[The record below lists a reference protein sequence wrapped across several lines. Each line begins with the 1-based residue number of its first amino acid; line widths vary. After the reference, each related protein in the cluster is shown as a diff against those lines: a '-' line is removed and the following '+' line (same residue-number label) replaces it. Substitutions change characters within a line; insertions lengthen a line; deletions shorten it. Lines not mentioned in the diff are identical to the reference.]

1 MTGMA
6 AVALSVAFTSCS
18 HETDVYNPDFESE
31 NLTNS
36 YNEAF
41 IRTFGQ
47 PAADQDWG
55 FGPVVANTRVI
66 NVNGNMWEET
76 PEVTDAE
83 KTLVFNYV
91 NMTKAQMKAAGHKY
105 TEVFPKNITDYFV
118 TQVYTGTDTYSTWD
132 GSSTGILGSS
142 HMDHLQIAM
151 NASGKL
157 SEGKYGSLEGSWS
170 HINNFNASSNT
181 NYGGN
186 TLVNDGGTFDFAYNN
201 SEDSKYHNKWI
212 AVKGEDIDASLA
224 GKYYICFDFIA
235 VNPDAYTNFKFKLPG
250 GNNPE
255 AKEDGEWT
263 EYGPIKVPGC
273 WTVASATAANLEI
286 EYSVWEWNGTAT
298 VEVKKTVKVGQSGTK
313 DWSTED
319 PVGGNQVIDANDVYT
334 DWIVRIVEAQPA
346 NEEEKPDPV
355 ENIRIIA
362 EDLHANAGSDFD
374 FNDVVFDVHFT
385 SSTTATVTII
395 AAGGTLPLTVDGHE
409 VHGLFGKSTDTMIN
423 TNAENT
429 VDPNDPDGKMLKGYN
444 SNGYHPSFEVT
455 GIDSRNRGNDI
466 EVRVKGTL
474 LTATKGQ
481 PAAKVGVKPGFVYCN
496 ELVPIETPYPRFATW
511 VQQSNVLWY

>member
-6 AVALSVAFTSCS
+6 AAALCVAFTSCS
-18 HETDVYNPDFESE
+18 HETDVYNPEFESE

-55 FGPVVANTRVI
+55 FGPVAASTRTI
-66 NVNGNMWEET
+66 NVNGNLWEET

-91 NMTKAQMKAAGHKY
+91 NMTKAQMTTAGHKY

-132 GSSTGILGSS
+132 GTSTGILGSS

-151 NASGKL
+151 DASGKL
-157 SEGKYGSLEGSWS
+157 SEGKYGSLEGNWS

-201 SEDSKYHNKWI
+201 SEDSYYHNKWI

-250 GNNPE
+250 INE
-255 AKEDGEWT
+255 GEWT

-273 WTVASATAANLEI
+273 WTVESATAAKLEI
-286 EYSVWEWNGTAT
+286 EYSVSEWNGSEW
-298 VEVKKTVKVGQSGTK
+298 VEVKKTVTVGQSGTK
-313 DWSTED
+313 DWSTES
-319 PVGGNQVIDANDVYT
+319 PVGGNKVIDANDVYT

-346 NEEEKPDPV
+346 EEKLDPV
-355 ENIRIIA
+355 DNIRIIA
-362 EDLHANAGSDFD
+362 EDLHATAGSDFD

-385 SSTTATVTII
+385 STTTATVTII
-395 AAGGTLPLTVDGHE
+395 AAGGTLPLT
-409 VHGLFGKSTDTMIN
+409 
-423 TNAENT
+423 
-429 VDPNDPDGKMLKGYN
+429 
-444 SNGYHPSFEVT
+444 
-455 GIDSRNRGNDI
+455 
-466 EVRVKGTL
+466 
-474 LTATKGQ
+474 
-481 PAAKVGVKPGFVYCN
+481 GVQTCA
-496 ELVPIETPYPRFATW
+496 LPIC
-511 VQQSNVLWY
+511 L